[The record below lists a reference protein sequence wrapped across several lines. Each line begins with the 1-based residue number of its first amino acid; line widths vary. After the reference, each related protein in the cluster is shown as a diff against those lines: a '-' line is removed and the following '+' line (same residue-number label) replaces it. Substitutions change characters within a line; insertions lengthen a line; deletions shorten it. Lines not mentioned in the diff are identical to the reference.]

1 MPAKQRH
8 LVVALIDGFYE
19 KAKDEG
25 ENTTP
30 WILNNVLELIKHVAL
45 ENIQQLR
52 GCYLTMKIDPTVLI
66 DPDPNV
72 EIEAAAAEAKRQQ
85 EGLICNYNFS
95 WKPRVH
101 VEAIEHETKRAA
113 DVSLLHAASEDAA
126 YAYYRHTTNYVAQQH
141 GARTR
146 GRSFLVPSA
155 YLDVEVMDD
164 QRFLFQPTAADVLLG
179 SILEDSI
186 GQNAKKKIP
195 TRRIN
200 FLSGN
205 IACYSRSLNNPA
217 ALDQII
223 NTNNLANYLAM
234 ISEYKEAAKDAA
246 KEKKVN
252 DDKAKADKKA
262 TDIAVIN
269 EQKAK
274 VYDKVMEDVGK
285 GIDHIY
291 GLPKAQ
297 LKKLLRFY
305 FLDRTPNQSKKNC
318 KELVKMVIN
327 ALEKRQMSSLS
338 KSGIGAV

>member
-1 MPAKQRH
+1 M
-8 LVVALIDGFYE
+8 
-19 KAKDEG
+19 
-25 ENTTP
+25 
-30 WILNNVLELIKHVAL
+30 
-45 ENIQQLR
+45 
-52 GCYLTMKIDPTVLI
+52 
-66 DPDPNV
+66 
-72 EIEAAAAEAKRQQ
+72 EIEAAAAVAKRQQ

-101 VEAIEHETKRAA
+101 AEAIARETKRAA
-113 DVSLLHAASEDAA
+113 DGSLLHAASEDTA
-126 YAYYRHTTNYVAQQH
+126 YAYYSVKSHITNYVAQQH

-155 YLDVEVMDD
+155 FLDVEVMDD

-179 SILEDSI
+179 NILEDSI

-195 TRRIN
+195 KRRIN

-205 IACYSRSLNNPA
+205 IASYSWSLNNSA
-217 ALDQII
+217 ALDQIVD
-223 NTNNLANYLAM
+223 TNNLASCLAT

-262 TDIAVIN
+262 ADIAVFN

-274 VYDKVMEDVGK
+274 VYDKLVEDVGK
-285 GIDHIY
+285 GIEHIR

-297 LKKLLRFY
+297 LEKLLKFY
-305 FLDRTPNQSKKNC
+305 FLDRTPIQSKKNR
-318 KELVKMVIN
+318 KELVEMVIN
-327 ALEKRQMSSLS
+327 AFEKSQTSSLGES
-338 KSGIGAV
+338 ATGAV